1 MSGEASDA
9 DFTVFIVDDDPAVLR
24 GLARLLAAARYRTRT
39 FASPAEFLVQHA
51 PAEPGCAVFDVSMP
65 DLDGLA
71 LQQLLF
77 DAGIERPIIFVTG
90 KGDVPTSVRAMKA
103 GAVDFLTKPVSAEAL
118 LEAVER
124 ARRLDAQ
131 ARQTRDE
138 TTSIEARLA
147 RLTPRE
153 REVFTHVVA
162 GRLNKQIAG
171 DLGTVEKTIKVHR
184 GRMMSKLG
192 VRTVQDLVR
201 FAERAGIRPHAA
213 AGRSGHA

>member
-1 MSGEASDA
+1 MSGETADV

-24 GLARLLAAARYRTRT
+24 GLARLLAAAGYRTRT
-39 FASPAEFLVQHA
+39 FASPDAFLSQHD
-51 PAEPGCAVFDVSMP
+51 PAEPGCAVLDVSMP
-65 DLDGLA
+65 DIDGLA
-71 LQQLLF
+71 LQRQLF
-77 DAGIERPIIFVTG
+77 DSGIERPIIFVTG
-90 KGDVPTSVRAMKA
+90 QGDVPTSVRAMKA
-103 GAVDFLTKPVSAEAL
+103 GAIDFLTKPVSADSL
-118 LEAVER
+118 LEAVTR
-124 ARRLDAQ
+124 ARELDAQ
-131 ARQTRDE
+131 ARQSRDE
-138 TTSIEARLA
+138 TASIEALLA

-201 FAERAGIRPHAA
+201 LAERAGIRPQATSGRP
-213 AGRSGHA
+213 AG

>member
-1 MSGEASDA
+1 MSVEAADT
-9 DFTVFIVDDDPAVLR
+9 DFTIFIVDDDPAVLR
-24 GLARLLAAARYRTRT
+24 ALARLLAAAGFRTRS
-39 FASPAEFLVQHA
+39 FASPDAFLSQHDA
-51 PAEPGCAVFDVSMP
+51 AEPGCAVLDVSMP
-65 DLDGLA
+65 DIDGLA
-71 LQQLLF
+71 LQRKLF
-77 DAGIERPIIFVTG
+77 EAGIERPIIFVTG
-90 KGDVPTSVRAMKA
+90 QGDVPTSVRAMKA

-118 LEAVER
+118 LEAVGH
-124 ARRLDAQ
+124 ARQLDTQ
-131 ARQTRDE
+131 ARQSRDE
-138 TTSIEARLA
+138 TASIEALLA

-201 FAERAGIRPHAA
+201 LAERAGIRP
-213 AGRSGHA
+213 GH